1 MLSYEGRRKPL
12 ELRVWE
18 SAGNRTG
25 GAISANRGGTEN
37 VFSLQDSLV
46 FLDIDTPTKSPEC
59 YVLIWEEGKRG
70 YDRKTLELVSSPLCP
85 GRWAGLGCR
94 KEPPSLSVPVR
105 GPQKTRKKTKWRVH
119 LDPDPKQILLSG

>member
-25 GAISANRGGTEN
+25 GAISANRRGTEN

-85 GRWAGLGCR
+85 GRWRDLVAERSLLPCQSQSGVHRRQGKR
-94 KEPPSLSVPVR
+94 PSGGYTWTPTPNRSC
-105 GPQKTRKKTKWRVH
+105 
-119 LDPDPKQILLSG
+119 